1 MKFFIRITTAV
12 LLFAALP
19 FAARPVSAQTETL
32 GIVKYTPPKG
42 WDKTTKENV
51 IAFSKVNRETGKFF
65 IITLYGA
72 TPGSG
77 NPQSDFK
84 REWDKLIVQPLSGE
98 ANPKTEI
105 VEENGWTGTAA
116 GTAIDFDGGKAAV
129 VLTVLTSGSTAISI
143 LAVYNDD
150 AYTASYVAFSSSIDL
165 GKPVAATTTAAPIEE
180 AETTMHAAA
189 LVREFETNEVR
200 ANQEWIG
207 KRVRV
212 HGTVN
217 TIEIEPDNQIVL
229 TFKSSIT
236 TSRNA
241 RCFFNKSQSSR
252 VATLSA
258 HTDATVEGTVRG
270 LGGGFD
276 NSKAFLLLENCIVP

>member
-1 MKFFIRITTAV
+1 MKSLLLIAMAV
-12 LLFAALP
+12 LFMAAPAFLST
-19 FAARPVSAQTETL
+19 VSAQTETL

-42 WDKTTKENV
+42 WDKTSKENV
-51 IAFSKVNRETGKFF
+51 IAFSKVNRETGKFC

-72 TPGSG
+72 TPGTG
-77 NPQSDFK
+77 TAQSDFK
-84 REWDKLIVQPLSGE
+84 REWTNLVAKPFAAE
-98 ANPKTEI
+98 AEPKTETG
-105 VEENGWTGTAA
+105 EENGWTATAG
-116 GTAIDFDGGKAAV
+116 GTAIDFNGGKAAA
-129 VLTVLTSGSTAISI
+129 VLTVITRGTTAVSI
-143 LAVYNDD
+143 LAVFNDD
-150 AYTASYVAFSSSIDL
+150 SYTAPYVAFSSSIELD
-165 GKPVAATTTAAPIEE
+165 KPVAASVAVAPVTAPANN
-180 AETTMHAAA
+180 MHAAA

-212 HGTVN
+212 YGTVN
-217 TIEIEPDNQIVL
+217 TIEIEQDLIVL
-229 TFKSSIT
+229 TFKSSIST
-236 TSRNA
+236 YRNA

-258 HTDATVEGTVRG
+258 HTEATVEGTVRG